1 MTETNPKIPR
11 IAVVK
16 SSVYQDLWVCPP
28 SKDVKEIFQTTL
40 MRTPPIALAEDY
52 DAEFIIVRDTNE
64 PPCHFNKGTVGANFA
79 NNMKYSKENKYPELA
94 FLDNTFHKH
103 TSIDE
108 VAVIADDIS
117 WGDRYDIV
125 ITINHCIP
133 ARITKQYPH
142 ILWCYYVGEN
152 DLNYTQNVLDGYD
165 IIFDQ
170 DYIPHTQPFKISF
183 PYTFLNTHTL
193 ENLYERVFGAPPSPS
208 RRGIYMEINNT
219 SERPVVKIP
228 AEFQYIAAQT
238 GHPVVVHHQNI
249 IENLERLCGAKYFV
263 KLLGRQI
270 RGNSVM
276 EAISA
281 GMIVIAPPNRVI
293 YKDLIAGECYA
304 ETEEDVC
311 RVIQK
316 IETTPHLYEYIL
328 FKQRAALKN
337 YIHTSIDKLFS
348 AYKIMRGMTDTTP

>member
-1 MTETNPKIPR
+1 MTKTNPKIPR

-28 SKDVKEIFQTTL
+28 SKNATEIFQTTL

-52 DAEFIIVRDTNE
+52 GAEFIIVRDTNE
-64 PPCHFNKGTVGANFA
+64 PPCHFNKGTVRSDFA
-79 NNMKYSKENKYPELA
+79 NNMKYSKDNKYPELA

-108 VAVIADDIS
+108 VAVNADDVA
-117 WGDRYDIV
+117 WDKRYDIV

-152 DLNYTQNVLDGYD
+152 DLKYTQHILDGYD

-170 DYIPHTQPFKISF
+170 DYIKHTQPFKISF

-193 ENLYERVFGAPPSPS
+193 ENLYSRMVAPISAS
-208 RRGIYMEINNT
+208 RHGIYMEINNT
-219 SERPVVKIP
+219 GERPVVQIP
-228 AEFQYIAAQT
+228 AEFQYIAEQT
-238 GHPVVVHHQNI
+238 NQPIVVHHQNI
-249 IENLERLCGAKYFV
+249 IENLERLCTSKYFV

-281 GMIVIAPPNRVI
+281 GLIVIAPPKQVVYNE
-293 YKDLIAGECYA
+293 LIADECYA
-304 ETEEDVC
+304 KTADDVC
-311 RVIQK
+311 RIIQT
-316 IETTPHLYEYIL
+316 IETTPHLYEFIL

-337 YIHTSIDKLFS
+337 YIQPSIDKLFD
-348 AYKIMRGMTDTTP
+348 AYKILRGTTDDTP